1 MVDGH
6 EKSVRPSK
14 ILGVELKTEG
24 QPTYVLITHL
34 ISRILKNDAKRLSQA
49 MVVRRQAIKGL
60 TANKNI
66 IIMDDMNDTPGTLA
80 IQKLR
85 GLDDTWANMI
95 QTAESVD
102 LANRFTYV
110 YQNEKNLLDHIL
122 IIPSF
127 QDEFL
132 RIDKERRC
140 QIFDVDLSNHRAM
153 MVRLRFAN

>member
-66 IIMDDMNDTPGTLA
+66 IIMDDMNDTPGTLV
-80 IQKLR
+80 I
-85 GLDDTWANMI
+85 
-95 QTAESVD
+95 
-102 LANRFTYV
+102 
-110 YQNEKNLLDHIL
+110 
-122 IIPSF
+122 
-127 QDEFL
+127 
-132 RIDKERRC
+132 
-140 QIFDVDLSNHRAM
+140 
-153 MVRLRFAN
+153 